1 MHKSSHHIEFHFFFR
16 KWKKVK
22 NKNHLNKDTNYM
34 NILQQDFAAYFLH
47 IMLTVDILVYYV
59 FS

>member
-1 MHKSSHHIEFHFFFR
+1 M
-16 KWKKVK
+16 KKVK

-34 NILQQDFAAYFLH
+34 NILQQDFAAYLLH
-47 IMLTVDILVYYV
+47 IMLTVDILGYCV